1 MKSAK
6 IKLSEQQNQQQNQL
20 REQLQDQNP
29 AYQKMPVHAGAFGEC
44 GLLFLSDM

>member
-29 AYQKMPVHAGAFGEC
+29 AYQKLAHVDHKSQRCQFMQEH
-44 GLLFLSDM
+44 